1 MKVQIKVLNKEFY
14 NKYNLP
20 HYHTERSAAIDLF
33 CTKNLL
39 IPPQKSQV
47 IYTGLAMWM
56 GDSKIMLKEDI
67 KAAAL
72 IIPRSGL
79 GSRGLIL
86 RNLVG
91 LIDED
96 YQGEIIVHMF
106 NNSNDIVFINFSD
119 CSIPAL
125 SLSNQIFTL
134 SQFLTIN
141 CDICSVN
148 DVPNKHKQF
157 STCPTRIA
165 LI

>member
-106 NNSNDIVFINFSD
+106 NNSNDIVFINEGDRFAQMFF
-119 CSIPAL
+119 IPVFDVKFDVVDE
-125 SLSNQIFTL
+125 FTDKTRRGKNG
-134 SQFLTIN
+134 FG
-141 CDICSVN
+141 
-148 DVPNKHKQF
+148 
-157 STCPTRIA
+157 STGK
-165 LI
+165 